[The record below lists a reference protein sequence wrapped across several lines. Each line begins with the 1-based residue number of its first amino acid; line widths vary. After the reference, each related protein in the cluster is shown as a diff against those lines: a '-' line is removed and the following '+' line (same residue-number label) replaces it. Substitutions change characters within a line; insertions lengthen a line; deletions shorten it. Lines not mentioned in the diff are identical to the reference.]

1 MVYDAIV
8 PYSFANGQPLQLEIQ
23 EEFRDA
29 LGDGTETS
37 LAYGEW
43 IETPYYKF
51 KISKGESFDKV
62 VTEENLTQSSFYFQ
76 SYDAVANW
84 GMETVTTESNDKQQS
99 SLLTMKMAGYLK
111 PQLADY
117 LNASIE
123 TLQAYELRQK
133 NLMAINTIAFIDGQL
148 IQIESEL
155 RDSESALE
163 EFRSNN
169 LIVDLSS
176 ESEQML
182 EYFIELEQERAAL
195 NLQRSFYKYVMEF
208 LQNKQ
213 NYSGLSLP
221 TLSTFN
227 DPLVAQLTEQL
238 VESSVA
244 LERYRYSLDGSNPAV
259 IELEK
264 EVQYTKQALY
274 NATQNALSSSNL
286 VVDDLNKRLSAAQ
299 SKISRLPATEQQLIN
314 IQRQYELSGGQYEL
328 LLEKRAEAGILQ
340 ASNLPDT
347 QIIDPAVDRGQKPT
361 GPNRTLNYLI
371 GLLVGLI
378 LPAGFILLMNALNT
392 KVRSR
397 QDIEKVTNILLAG
410 IAPHSKY
417 DSNLVVLSKPKSSVS
432 EAFRALRSNLKFIAE
447 KPKDGTGQVFAVTSS
462 IGGEGKTFVAI
473 NLASVLSLGAEKV
486 CLVGVDLRKPKIFND
501 FGLSNDVGLSNFLAG
516 QNEQHEIIQKTAYE
530 NLDIISGGVVPPN
543 PSELIQTE
551 RFANLLADLRT
562 SYDYI
567 ILDTPPV
574 GLVAD
579 ALQITPLIDSIF
591 YITRFNYS
599 QSELLGFIDDQYKKG
614 NVKNISI
621 ILNDVGQQRGYG

>member
-1 MVYDAIV
+1 
-8 PYSFANGQPLQLEIQ
+8 
-23 EEFRDA
+23 
-29 LGDGTETS
+29 
-37 LAYGEW
+37 
-43 IETPYYKF
+43 
-51 KISKGESFDKV
+51 
-62 VTEENLTQSSFYFQ
+62 
-76 SYDAVANW
+76 
-84 GMETVTTESNDKQQS
+84 METVTTESNDKQQS

-286 VVDDLNKRLSAAQ
+286 VVDDLNKRL
-299 SKISRLPATEQQLIN
+299 IC
-314 IQRQYELSGGQYEL
+314 
-328 LLEKRAEAGILQ
+328 
-340 ASNLPDT
+340 
-347 QIIDPAVDRGQKPT
+347 
-361 GPNRTLNYLI
+361 RT
-371 GLLVGLI
+371 
-378 LPAGFILLMNALNT
+378 
-392 KVRSR
+392 K
-397 QDIEKVTNILLAG
+397 
-410 IAPHSKY
+410 
-417 DSNLVVLSKPKSSVS
+417 
-432 EAFRALRSNLKFIAE
+432 
-447 KPKDGTGQVFAVTSS
+447 
-462 IGGEGKTFVAI
+462 
-473 NLASVLSLGAEKV
+473 
-486 CLVGVDLRKPKIFND
+486 
-501 FGLSNDVGLSNFLAG
+501 
-516 QNEQHEIIQKTAYE
+516 
-530 NLDIISGGVVPPN
+530 
-543 PSELIQTE
+543 
-551 RFANLLADLRT
+551 
-562 SYDYI
+562 
-567 ILDTPPV
+567 
-574 GLVAD
+574 
-579 ALQITPLIDSIF
+579 
-591 YITRFNYS
+591 
-599 QSELLGFIDDQYKKG
+599 
-614 NVKNISI
+614 
-621 ILNDVGQQRGYG
+621 